1 MASTSS
7 HCAPTTVKT
16 NACIHMATISSH
28 AVQTTVHKS
37 NQKLNTNHAKLVPKS
52 RNLIPKTPSKS
63 VLEGVLARLGGSWG
77 GSWALLGGIVGVL
90 RAKLATRWF
99 QEPKN
104 QNFGPPWM
112 LTSSVKHS
120 ILRQKNDHML
130 DRLRTEF
137 L

>member
-52 RNLIPKTPSKS
+52 SNLTPKIPSKS
-63 VLEGVLARLGGSWG
+63 VLEGVLPRLGGSWG
-77 GSWALLGGIVGVL
+77 GSWALLGGIVRVL

-104 QNFGPPWM
+104 QNFGPPSGAK
-112 LTSSVKHS
+112 LEAKIHQKSV
-120 ILRQKNDHML
+120 RR
-130 DRLRTEF
+130 RLKMRF
-137 L
+137 FF